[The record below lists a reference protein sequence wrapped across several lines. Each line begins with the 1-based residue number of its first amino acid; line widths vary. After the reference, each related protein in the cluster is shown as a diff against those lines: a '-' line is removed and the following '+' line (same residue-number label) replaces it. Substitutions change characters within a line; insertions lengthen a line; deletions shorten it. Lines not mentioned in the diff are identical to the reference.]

1 MIERML
7 RFIRGTVKVAVS
19 GAAVERFIDLCRLYG
34 VSLWDITWVEEGLVT
49 ARMYQNDRRY
59 AEELAV
65 KAMCNAEFR
74 DLAGL
79 KMVLR
84 PLKGRWALFFMAVM
98 CTAVCFGS
106 TLFLWKIRIEGCASI
121 SALELLGQLESM
133 GLRRGCLLSTVDVHE
148 LQRDVMNLRDD
159 IERITINLKGTEA
172 LVAVAE
178 KDLSR
183 SMGDEVGPC
192 DIVSDK
198 AGIIEEMQVLS
209 GNSAAAVGDT
219 VIPGDILVEGTL
231 TDTQGGVHKVRS
243 MANVTLR
250 TWREVKIAMNN
261 EVYALDKTGNCT
273 EKYSIIFG
281 NRRFEL
287 PLIEK
292 SHYACY
298 YKMKEI
304 MPVQVGD
311 GYLFPVALVRETL
324 YECVPRRL
332 ELSEEACGKMLG
344 ESCGRAI
351 AEMCGN
357 EDFKETGFELFFG
370 ENGIYAVMSAECRE
384 SAGIEKAIEQTGED

>member
-1 MIERML
+1 M
-7 RFIRGTVKVAVS
+7 
-19 GAAVERFIDLCRLYG
+19 
-34 VSLWDITWVEEGLVT
+34 
-49 ARMYQNDRRY
+49 
-59 AEELAV
+59 
-65 KAMCNAEFR
+65 
-74 DLAGL
+74 
-79 KMVLR
+79 
-84 PLKGRWALFFMAVM
+84 
-98 CTAVCFGS
+98 
-106 TLFLWKIRIEGCASI
+106 
-121 SALELLGQLESM
+121 
-133 GLRRGCLLSTVDVHE
+133 
-148 LQRDVMNLRDD
+148 
-159 IERITINLKGTEA
+159 
-172 LVAVAE
+172 
-178 KDLSR
+178 
-183 SMGDEVGPC
+183 
-192 DIVSDK
+192 SDK